1 MLEKI
6 LNICKT
12 IMERPFSTEAVWEHA
27 VCREEGG
34 QLRTF
39 HGRIQ
44 GRSDE
49 EEVKDNKGHPG
60 PATALTWLGRPK
72 DNVF

>member
-1 MLEKI
+1 MK
-6 LNICKT
+6 ICKT
-12 IMERPFSTEAVWEHA
+12 TMERPFSTEAVCEHA
-27 VCREEGG
+27 VCRREGG
-34 QLRTF
+34 QLGAF

-44 GRSDE
+44 GRGDD
-49 EEVKDNKGHPG
+49 EEVKDKGHPG